1 MAFSQLLYRP
11 PRSGRGHKLFL
22 DPETSEISICDWSG
36 STPAHTDDGPLV
48 VGKLKSEV
56 RITASFSK
64 LTGAIHFEV
73 PVHVPR
79 TGEKGRVWLDTDT
92 MRALATHVVPVSDMS
107 DSFRTLIADMLFAL
121 AHCDLSRKTTLS
133 DAGASPA
140 AAGAVRPAQVQKHT
154 QAS

>member
-11 PRSGRGHKLFL
+11 PKSGRGHKLFL

-36 STPAHTDDGPLV
+36 ATPAQSDDGPLV

-56 RITASFSK
+56 RVTASFSK
-64 LTGAIHFEV
+64 LTGAVHFEV

-79 TGEKGRVWLDTDT
+79 TGEKGRVWLDTAT
-92 MRALATHVVPVSDMS
+92 MRALAAHVEPVSDMS
-107 DSFRTLIADMLFAL
+107 DAFRALIADMLFAL
-121 AHCDLSRKTTLS
+121 AHCDLNRKADLTQRCES
-133 DAGASPA
+133 DVASPVHHQ
-140 AAGAVRPAQVQKHT
+140 GRTQKHP

>member
-56 RITASFSK
+56 RVTASFSK
-64 LTGAIHFEV
+64 LTGAVHFEV
-73 PVHVPR
+73 PVRVPR

-92 MRALATHVVPVSDMS
+92 MRALAAHVVPVSDMS
-107 DSFRTLIADMLFAL
+107 ESFRALIADMLFAL
-121 AHCDLSRKTTLS
+121 AHCDLSRVPPASQAALTPTT
-133 DAGASPA
+133 
-140 AAGAVRPAQVQKHT
+140 H
-154 QAS
+154 